1 MNQEFDRMVYC
12 GLLVRGNLKGAMAY
26 LRQYPEYRALYQKYE
41 AVFEREEYLIY
52 PEDAEIDALL
62 QIYQKYYREVFFLEV
77 DAKKAEENM
86 KNRFAAFLGI
96 DAGKMTF
103 RELEETQ
110 IADSFRKK
118 CFQFLGGETSGYY
131 GPYIWKTTELK
142 TYDVELPEGNQSYPV
157 QFLDGFIAKSW
168 LDYLSFGKTGTGGW
182 SNGDGL
188 LNCVRAVYDL
198 ASESF
203 QVSFLK
209 HEAQHAMD
217 LARYPEMQPTDLEY
231 RAKLVELIYTKERNL
246 LAVFAQDADTSN
258 KENGHALAASR
269 IAEEFTRE
277 SGGNPLSIAET
288 QSIARKLLQKSNEEI
303 KEKYAH

>member
-1 MNQEFDRMVYC
+1 MHQEFDRMVYC

-26 LRQYPEYRALYQKYE
+26 IKQFPEQALLSQKYE
-41 AVFEREEYLIY
+41 AVFEREEYLRY

-62 QIYQKYYREVFFLEV
+62 LIYQKYYREVFFLEI

-86 KNRFAAFLGI
+86 KNRFAAFFGI
-96 DAGKMTF
+96 DAGNMTF
-103 RELEETQ
+103 EELEKTQ
-110 IADSFRKK
+110 IAESFRKK
-118 CFQFLGGETSGYY
+118 RFQFLGGKTSGYY

-182 SNGDGL
+182 SNSDGL

-198 ASESF
+198 ESESF

-217 LARYPEMQPTDLEY
+217 LARYPKMQSADLEY
-231 RAKLVELIYTKERNL
+231 RAKLVELIYSQERNL
-246 LAVFAQDADTSN
+246 LAAFMQEADASDVG
-258 KENGHALAASR
+258 NGHALAAYR
-269 IAEEFTRE
+269 IAEEFAKA
-277 SGGNPLSIAET
+277 GGDALSTQEIQAIAM
-288 QSIARKLLQKSNEEI
+288 RLLQKSNEEI
-303 KEKYAH
+303 KRKYQS